1 MKATGEKQLLYSL
14 WLPRF
19 RAVAA
24 FLLLFYVLADVT
36 VVEYFSGNAA
46 LGIPSYNAVVVSD
59 STAPLAESRADSIQ
73 SRPNEFYLKGIYK
86 SESST
91 DEDDCFL
98 CCTHIILGYNSIYA
112 VIAAPL
118 SLIAQKTS
126 AVFYYRQKRSDSH
139 LPPFYRPPR
148 LA

>member
-1 MKATGEKQLLYSL
+1 MKASGEKQFLYSIR
-14 WLPRF
+14 LPRL

-24 FLLLFYVLADVT
+24 FLLLFYVLADVS
-36 VVEYFSGNAA
+36 VIEYLSGNAA
-46 LGIPSYNAVVVSD
+46 LGIPSYNKVVDSD
-59 STAPLAESRADSIQ
+59 STAPLAESRADSVQ

-98 CCTHIILGYNSIYA
+98 CCTHIILGYDSILA

-118 SLIAQKTS
+118 PLTARKTS
-126 AVFYYRQKRSDSH
+126 AVFYYRQKHSDSH